1 MTRSGKEYKAAL
13 QDSRTVLIN
22 GEKVA
27 DVTTHPAFRNAID
40 SVARVYDLADDP
52 AIHDRVTY
60 PSPTDGTPVHVGY
73 MIPRSMEELQHR
85 REGVRIWSEATFGLM
100 GRTPDHVAG
109 FLAGFASNPGF
120 FDDSLSPNLVRF
132 YEWARDNDQYVSYVI
147 VPPQIDRSQ
156 PAHMQAEE
164 HLYAS
169 VKEERD
175 DGIVISGAQ
184 MLGTGAAISDWVLLS
199 CIVPLGEGDEKYAN
213 TVAVPLSA
221 PGLKIYARRS
231 YAQAASS
238 VYDYPLASMY
248 DEGDS
253 LVVFDDVFVPWEYV
267 FVYQDLERVRDQ
279 WWKTP
284 SHVLGNSQAQIR
296 LWTKLDFLIGLAKA
310 ISEMNGSLKAP
321 PVQGVLGELA
331 SYATQVRALV
341 FASEARATPDSNGVW
356 SPSSEEVHACSAL
369 QVEIYP
375 RVIGMIRELC
385 GGGVIQLP
393 SSREDFAN
401 DEMRSDIERFIQ
413 SPGYP
418 APERVKLLKLAWD
431 ILGSEFAGRQ
441 MQYEMFYAGAPHLV
455 KGRMFRNYDFEPS
468 SALVRSALGRYD
480 LDTSFE

>member
-1 MTRSGKEYKAAL
+1 MTRSGKAYKAAL

-40 SVARVYDLADDP
+40 SIARVYDLADDP
-52 AIHDRVTY
+52 SIHDKVTY
-60 PSPTDGTPVHVGY
+60 PSPADGTPVHVGY
-73 MIPRSMEELQHR
+73 MIPRSQEELEHR
-85 REGVRIWSEATFGLM
+85 RQGIKIWSEATFGLM

-109 FLAGFASNPGF
+109 FLAGFASSPAF
-120 FDDSLSPNLVRF
+120 FDDSLAGNVVRF
-132 YEWARDNDQYVSYVI
+132 YEWARDNDQYVTYVI

-156 PAHMQAEE
+156 PAHKQADE

-175 DGIVISGAQ
+175 DGIVIAGAQ
-184 MLGTGAAISDWVLLS
+184 MLGTGAAISDWVMLS

-213 TVAVPLSA
+213 TVVVPLSA
-221 PGLKIYARRS
+221 PGLKIYTRRS
-231 YAQAASS
+231 YSQAASS

-248 DEGDS
+248 DEGDA
-253 LVVFDDVFVPWEYV
+253 LVVFDDVFVPWEHV

-296 LWTKLDFLIGLAKA
+296 LWTKLDFLTGLAKA
-310 ISEMNGSLKAP
+310 ITEMNGSLKAP

-341 FASEARATPDSNGVW
+341 FASEARATADPNGVW
-356 SPSSEEVHACSAL
+356 SPSSEEIHACSAL

-375 RVIGMIRELC
+375 RVVGMIRELC

-401 DEMRSDIERFIQ
+401 DEMREDIERFIQ

-418 APERVKLLKLAWD
+418 ARERVKLLKLAWD

-441 MQYEMFYAGAPHLV
+441 MQYELFYAGAPHLV
-455 KGRMFRNYDFEPS
+455 KTRVFRNYDFEPS
-468 SALVRSALGRYD
+468 SALVRHALDGYD
-480 LDTSFE
+480 LDTAFE